1 MRGASPSFYTSPML
15 IRLRCAL
22 MCVLLFALAFQGYAA
37 ATMLNCG
44 PNHHPMSATTVHD
57 AALSES
63 VVEHQHAASGDHPHQ
78 DHHDKVSKCS
88 VCAACCVGA
97 ALPAAALVFAP
108 AVSSGLP
115 TSLFSIGAVGFL
127 TDGPDRP
134 PRLSLV

>member
-1 MRGASPSFYTSPML
+1 MRGASPSFYTSPVL
-15 IRLRCAL
+15 IRLRAAL
-22 MCVLLFALAFQGYAA
+22 MWVLLFALPFQGYAA

-44 PNHHPMSATTVHD
+44 PAPHRMAAAPSAAVD
-57 AALSES
+57 
-63 VVEHQHAASGDHPHQ
+63 VHQHAASGDHQHQ

-108 AVSSGLP
+108 AMPAGVPSSF
-115 TSLFSIGAVGFL
+115 FSIGAVGFL

-134 PRLSLV
+134 PRLFLV